1 MQNLPDL
8 SQLSHAQKDELIRM
22 LWPLQ
27 QQVQGLIAQMAVM
40 QERIEHL
47 EGRLA
52 LNSKNSSKPPSSDG
66 LAKPAPKSLRPSGMK
81 PNGGQKGHSGNTLRQ
96 SAHVDETVLHRAH
109 TRCTVCQQEM
119 SEHAV
124 VETRQVFE
132 LPALRM
138 QVVAHQQVRSSCSCG
153 AVHVGTWPA
162 GLNAAAQYGTSVK
175 AMAVHLNQYH
185 LVPLARTATLMQDL
199 YGAHLSQAS
208 IQSFAQEAA
217 FVLRPTVAAI
227 GQAVQGSGVVHAD
240 ETGIRIK
247 GALHWLHCA
256 VTKTLTWLAPHAKRG
271 TSAFEALGLLQG
283 VKGVLVHDGLISY
296 KGLDCTH
303 SLCNAHHIRELVYV
317 HEQEREKIW
326 DPWAQE
332 MIELLLQALGEVDLA
347 KQAGGPVTQARQAWF
362 EGQWSLLLERGEG
375 FNPLNQRTGTSQDV
389 GLGCRGRLKQSKAAN
404 LLKRLRDYRQ
414 DVWRFMSEDGVP
426 FTNNL
431 AEQALRMS
439 KVKQKISGCFRT
451 AHGADTFFTIRSY
464 LATMNKQKGNLFD
477 CLISVFNR
485 QTIQPCFDG

>member
-1 MQNLPDL
+1 MPNQPDL
-8 SQLSHAQKDELIRM
+8 SQLSHARKDELIRM

-27 QQVQGLIAQMAVM
+27 QQVQDLMAQMAVM
-40 QERIEHL
+40 QDRIKQL

-66 LAKPAPKSLRPSGMK
+66 LAKPAPKSLRPSGKK

-96 SAHVDETVLHRAH
+96 SAHVDETVVHRADA
-109 TRCTVCQQEM
+109 RCAACQQEM
-119 SEHAV
+119 TEHAV

-132 LPALRM
+132 LPALEM
-138 QVVAHQQVRSSCSCG
+138 QVVAHQQVRSICTCG

-162 GLNAAAQYGTSVK
+162 GVNAAAQYGTSVK

-185 LVPLARTATLMQDL
+185 LVPLARTAALMQDL

-217 FVLRPTVAAI
+217 AALHPTVQAI
-227 GQAVQGSGVVHAD
+227 AQAVQASSVVHAD
-240 ETGIRIK
+240 ETGIRITGK
-247 GALHWLHCA
+247 LHWLHCA
-256 VTKTLTWLAPHAKRG
+256 VTATLTWLAPHAKRG

-317 HEQEREKIW
+317 HEQENEKIW

-332 MIELLLQALGEVDLA
+332 MIALLLQALGEVDLA
-347 KQAGGPVTQARQAWF
+347 GGPLTQARQAWF
-362 EGQWSLLLERGEG
+362 EGQWSELLQRGEE
-375 FNPLNQRTGTSQDV
+375 FNPQTQRTGMSQDV
-389 GLGCRGRLKQSKAAN
+389 GLGSRGRLKQSKAAN

-414 DVWRFMSEDGVP
+414 DVWRFMREDGVP

-431 AEQALRMS
+431 AEQALRMA

-451 AHGADTFFTIRSY
+451 VHGANTFFTIRSY
-464 LATMNKQKGNLFD
+464 LATMHKQKANLFD
-477 CLISVFNR
+477 CLVSVFNR
-485 QTIQPCFDG
+485 RTIQPCFAG

>member
-27 QQVQGLIAQMAVM
+27 QQVQDLMAQMAVM
-40 QERIEHL
+40 QERIKQL
-47 EGRLA
+47 QGRLA

-66 LAKPAPKSLRPSGMK
+66 LAKPAPKSLRPPGTK

-96 SAHVDETVLHRAH
+96 SVHVDETVLHRAD
-109 TRCTVCQQEM
+109 TRCAVCQQEM
-119 SEHAV
+119 TEHAV

-132 LPALRM
+132 LPALGM
-138 QVVAHQQVRSSCSCG
+138 QVVAHQQVCSSCTCG

-162 GLNAAAQYGTSVK
+162 GLNAAAQYGASVK

-185 LVPLARTATLMQDL
+185 LVPLARTAALMQDF

-217 FVLRPTVAAI
+217 AALHPTVAAI

-256 VTKTLTWLAPHAKRG
+256 VTRTLTWLAPHAKRG

-283 VKGVLVHDGLISY
+283 IKGVLVHDGLISY
-296 KGLDCTH
+296 KGLDWTH

-326 DPWAQE
+326 DTWAQE
-332 MIELLLQALGEVDLA
+332 MIDLLLQALGEVDA
-347 KQAGGPVTQARQAWF
+347 QAGPLHPQRQAWF
-362 EGQWSLLLERGEG
+362 QARWGKLLERGEA
-375 FNPLNQRTGTSQDV
+375 FNPPTQRTGTSQDV
-389 GLGCRGRLKQSKAAN
+389 GLGTRGRLKQSKAVN

-431 AEQALRMS
+431 AEQALRMA

-451 AHGADTFFTIRSY
+451 VHGADTFFTIRSY
-464 LATMNKQKGNLFD
+464 LATMHKQKANLFD

-485 QTIQPCFDG
+485 QTIQPSFAG